1 MFDKDMPAMP
11 KWVNL
16 PTLTTMIPVGGN
28 ESIIYNFKEID
39 EVLDTGYTVLTYLI
53 DHHKGEWENFI
64 ARMQREGKADE
75 SELQLMRDLKFGE
88 QLGNVNAELEMQIR
102 LWVSYRF
109 QPFARTLNG
118 LMHYVQALRLYA
130 QIEHPDWSEEKIRG
144 EVNRKYQLL
153 WGAQGYGDQLANND
167 PKAEGTRYLAEM
179 AYKLYGFIIDI
190 AYIQKRDGV
199 FYSVLARYNPASG
212 KIEDVIANK
221 LTAEWPLASEGKP
234 GNQTHALRYVRSERT
249 MTIDINQDY
258 YVEQALKIP
267 HLLTVFRDRNLDL
280 VGYPEDIF
288 TEDYSLI
295 GKFHAIADRTF
306 NALVQP
312 VLFLL
317 GARFHYGHPDVWRTS
332 AIRQIGGVSR
342 SFPVNEDIFGGY
354 ELTLR
359 GRKIGYV
366 MWIEAGKAREVS
378 WATTDGIFRKFGMGA
393 TQQAYNRY
401 LYYLNSSK
409 NFNILQQLTHLYGG
423 IGYYLRKPWVI
434 AGLFAYLGFM
444 LIGGVSGFAAFP
456 AELLFAVFGI
466 VLFAQSITFTGYAQ
480 YIIDNPTI
488 RGTLEFWFKIFP
500 LMSPFFMA
508 HVFTNSAGVNS
519 AQKGIATYVATGRG
533 FMLSHLGIDQVYN
546 NFAKSHIIPGAI
558 GTAMAV
564 YGMLLWQN
572 ITLIFSLPYVAIVFF
587 AIVVPIISSRGSA
600 PIFKVKM
607 SNYASILKKDATK
620 GLSKIISSSFHKVF
634 PTKVSFANPIN
645 WLRAVRETGNVA
657 IFVTSWALIT
667 ALGFIAG
674 VLALPFS
681 ARATTTTS
689 KPQLPKK
696 PGMTVDFLGLNNM
709 FNRLTY
715 IINRYIVYPIRLAR
729 WEQVNMP
736 LNKAQ
741 GEADNE
747 GRGAEKALPVQPAD
761 NTGNTGPLGANVT
774 TRTSTEEAGGLGVDM
789 AAPVS
794 TEGVEVFGQ
803 HERILRNGIGVNS
816 NPRSPPA
823 GVADSNGALG
833 IGVTRSA
840 PDKLVGAVV
849 ANVTSSEA
857 LDSVRLADAQSATSG
872 DGERGQN
879 AEKAAQRAVAKTG
892 SESRSGSIIGSTI
905 ARIFDRIG
913 GWVSAGLNAGAVVI
927 KAARARLNG
936 AADEAK
942 KSQIEGSIRASGFSS
957 RFNKVFIFSLAV
969 FLTPLTALAGNGR
982 QFTGDFKLLVA
993 GLLVTAA
1000 VILAKPLFK
1009 ANFVKFAKRVA
1020 VLTLA
1025 GVLYLG
1031 VAFVHD
1037 GSFGLRHSIVEA
1049 SSVGYSRTATKDYI
1063 SPAGYFMGNG
1073 RPAALIIENGN
1084 ILNPLNT
1091 QARVRGGALF
1101 VVANNGRSFVTR
1113 IVVNKDGLND
1123 LSLTLG
1129 AWDLTVRDVRIG
1141 IQAGPMAIEAGRV
1154 TEDAKKYRERGAK
1167 NIVFVDSNGNI
1178 GFISQ
1183 RSWTLGRRGVSAE
1196 RLAQEAVNR
1205 GAMAGM
1211 FVDGGSTG
1219 RIYKPAA
1226 GVFTRE
1232 PVVPQS
1238 NAGKSGTGFPLA
1250 SMAVIPLLGVFGFG
1264 KRKNEKTDRVT
1275 ENKSARRNVSEK
1287 DLDTIINKFDAV
1299 ISGMVKELA
1308 SERLAQRKA
1317 GMFITDYLLH
1327 GKVETNNQAL
1337 LELAKDIGA
1346 LSNEDLAKLST
1357 DPALAFL
1364 SAVVAVKAE
1373 TKA

>member
-1 MFDKDMPAMP
+1 NILPYEYIFNFEDLDGMFRTAKFVRHYSAQPAEAKAQAYTELTKRLEEANKSLVAEILASEKLRSGDKVVMKRDILGSKTYKNYVKFITGEWKSAMPLFYKTYSDRAGWLGTVNNFYNPIAVSLGVVSASLLAALVISGGITLGGALGVFGVLAFNLALGRRGLDLIVNKFMARGVNHQAFGRPVRPDAGFEKAETSFKLKAFRVIYWATLGIAKLAWDTMVFHFALIAHSQLAGSVWLAGALNINFVLVAGLWLPFVLFFFLDTFSLMYLWEAGTGFIYSKIHGLGTIKSEAKKDRLKGNILNIMDEKFISEGATLNAQEKNIAKARIINFILTTLLAEDMVTMDEYNRNLIDLNVAGEGLQNLPLFSKLGNAKIRQRIFRFLSQMFDKDMPAMP

-64 ARMQREGKADE
+64 ARMQREGRADE
-75 SELQLMRDLKFGE
+75 LELQRMRDLKFGE
-88 QLGNVNAELEMQIR
+88 QLGKVNAELEMQIR

-130 QIEHPDWSEEKIRG
+130 QIEHSDWSEEKIRE

-167 PKAEGTRYLAEM
+167 PKAEETRYLAEM

-267 HLLTVFRDRNLDL
+267 HLLTVFKDRNLDL

-288 TEDYSLI
+288 TEDYSLV

-312 VLFLL
+312 VLFLH

-342 SFPVNEDIFGGY
+342 SYPVNEDIFGGY

-393 TQQAYNRY
+393 TQQSYNRY

-508 HVFTNSAGVNS
+508 HVFTNAAGVDS

-533 FMLSHLGIDQVYN
+533 FMLSHLGIDQVYS

-607 SNYASILKKDATK
+607 SNYASILKKDATE

-667 ALGFIAG
+667 ALGF
-674 VLALPFS
+674 
-681 ARATTTTS
+681 
-689 KPQLPKK
+689 
-696 PGMTVDFLGLNNM
+696 
-709 FNRLTY
+709 
-715 IINRYIVYPIRLAR
+715 
-729 WEQVNMP
+729 
-736 LNKAQ
+736 
-741 GEADNE
+741 
-747 GRGAEKALPVQPAD
+747 
-761 NTGNTGPLGANVT
+761 
-774 TRTSTEEAGGLGVDM
+774 
-789 AAPVS
+789 
-794 TEGVEVFGQ
+794 VEVG
-803 HERILRNGIGVNS
+803 
-816 NPRSPPA
+816 
-823 GVADSNGALG
+823 
-833 IGVTRSA
+833 
-840 PDKLVGAVV
+840 
-849 ANVTSSEA
+849 
-857 LDSVRLADAQSATSG
+857 
-872 DGERGQN
+872 
-879 AEKAAQRAVAKTG
+879 
-892 SESRSGSIIGSTI
+892 
-905 ARIFDRIG
+905 
-913 GWVSAGLNAGAVVI
+913 
-927 KAARARLNG
+927 
-936 AADEAK
+936 
-942 KSQIEGSIRASGFSS
+942 RASG
-957 RFNKVFIFSLAV
+957 R
-969 FLTPLTALAGNGR
+969 
-982 QFTGDFKLLVA
+982 
-993 GLLVTAA
+993 
-1000 VILAKPLFK
+1000 
-1009 ANFVKFAKRVA
+1009 
-1020 VLTLA
+1020 
-1025 GVLYLG
+1025 
-1031 VAFVHD
+1031 
-1037 GSFGLRHSIVEA
+1037 
-1049 SSVGYSRTATKDYI
+1049 
-1063 SPAGYFMGNG
+1063 
-1073 RPAALIIENGN
+1073 
-1084 ILNPLNT
+1084 
-1091 QARVRGGALF
+1091 
-1101 VVANNGRSFVTR
+1101 
-1113 IVVNKDGLND
+1113 
-1123 LSLTLG
+1123 
-1129 AWDLTVRDVRIG
+1129 
-1141 IQAGPMAIEAGRV
+1141 
-1154 TEDAKKYRERGAK
+1154 
-1167 NIVFVDSNGNI
+1167 
-1178 GFISQ
+1178 
-1183 RSWTLGRRGVSAE
+1183 
-1196 RLAQEAVNR
+1196 
-1205 GAMAGM
+1205 
-1211 FVDGGSTG
+1211 
-1219 RIYKPAA
+1219 
-1226 GVFTRE
+1226 
-1232 PVVPQS
+1232 
-1238 NAGKSGTGFPLA
+1238 
-1250 SMAVIPLLGVFGFG
+1250 
-1264 KRKNEKTDRVT
+1264 
-1275 ENKSARRNVSEK
+1275 
-1287 DLDTIINKFDAV
+1287 
-1299 ISGMVKELA
+1299 
-1308 SERLAQRKA
+1308 
-1317 GMFITDYLLH
+1317 
-1327 GKVETNNQAL
+1327 
-1337 LELAKDIGA
+1337 
-1346 LSNEDLAKLST
+1346 
-1357 DPALAFL
+1357 
-1364 SAVVAVKAE
+1364 
-1373 TKA
+1373 